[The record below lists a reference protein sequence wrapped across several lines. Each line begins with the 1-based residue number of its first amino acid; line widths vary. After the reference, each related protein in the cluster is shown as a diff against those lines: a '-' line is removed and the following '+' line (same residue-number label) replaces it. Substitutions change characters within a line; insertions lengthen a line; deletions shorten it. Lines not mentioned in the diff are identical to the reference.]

1 MTMAAKI
8 TTRGQVTVPR
18 RVREALRLNAGDAV
32 EFQLNGNGEFVL
44 RKLPAAT
51 REGRRD
57 SPPVHPR
64 LEAQMRRWA
73 AELLALLRGLD

>member
-1 MTMAAKI
+1 MATRI
-8 TTRGQVTVPR
+8 TIRGQVTVPK
-18 RVREALRLNAGDAV
+18 RVRDALGLSAGDAV

-44 RKLPAAT
+44 RKQPAAT

-64 LEAQMRRWA
+64 LEAQMRRRA
-73 AELLALLRGLD
+73 AELLALLRGVD